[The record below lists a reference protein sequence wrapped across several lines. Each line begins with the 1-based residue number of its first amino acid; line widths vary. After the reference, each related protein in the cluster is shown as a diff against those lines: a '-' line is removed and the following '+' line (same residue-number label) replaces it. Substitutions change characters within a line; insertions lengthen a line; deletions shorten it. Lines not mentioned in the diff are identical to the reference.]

1 MSDSLLGN
9 PLLPN
14 KNQGCTLCSP
24 DFCVYMSFFNTG
36 LVLLQNMKN
45 EPLIDYNNDDADF
58 TAQEFL
64 FFLLKNLSNRYIATA
79 KIIA

>member
-1 MSDSLLGN
+1 M
-9 PLLPN
+9 
-14 KNQGCTLCSP
+14 CSP
-24 DFCVYMSFFNTG
+24 GCVYMSFFSTG

-58 TAQEFL
+58 TTQEFL

>member
-1 MSDSLLGN
+1 M
-9 PLLPN
+9 
-14 KNQGCTLCSP
+14 CSP
-24 DFCVYMSFFNTG
+24 DFCVYMSFFSTG

-45 EPLIDYNNDDADF
+45 EPLIDYNNDDVDF

>member
-1 MSDSLLGN
+1 M
-9 PLLPN
+9 
-14 KNQGCTLCSP
+14 CSP
-24 DFCVYMSFFNTG
+24 DFCVYMSFFSTG

-58 TAQEFL
+58 ATQEFL